1 MDNKFEKEIDLLL
14 LHYTFSDQYGNVN
27 QKEANMWA
35 DSKFG
40 ITLPELELK
49 FKQEH
54 LDFLMDHDIVPDTR
68 LLFHKIKQ

>member
-40 ITLPELELK
+40 ITLPALELK